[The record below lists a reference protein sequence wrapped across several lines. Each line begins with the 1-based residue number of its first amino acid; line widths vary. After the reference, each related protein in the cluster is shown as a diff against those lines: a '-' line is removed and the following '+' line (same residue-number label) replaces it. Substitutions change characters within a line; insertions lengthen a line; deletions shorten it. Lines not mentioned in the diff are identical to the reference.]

1 MILVIK
7 PIQGWPLSGPA
18 IQILEMTIR
27 AILTPPKD
35 KELEQKKVQESKP
48 EGEKPT
54 TEGEKPTTEVFKE
67 GSTEEATAEDK

>member
-18 IQILEMTIR
+18 IQILDMTIR

-54 TEGEKPTTEVFKE
+54 TEVFKE
-67 GSTEEATAEDK
+67 GSTEEAKAEDR

>member
-18 IQILEMTIR
+18 IQILDMTIR
-27 AILTPPKD
+27 AILTPSKD

-54 TEGEKPTTEVFKE
+54 TEVLKE
-67 GSTEEATAEDK
+67 GSTEEVTAEDK